1 MKKMLFIAFA
11 FFSIQTA
18 FAQEAPT
25 EAEAPVFEMNDIDI
39 QPDYPG
45 GLEIFYNFF
54 NKNFQKPNVPSLV
67 GKIAF
72 SFIIET
78 DGTITNIKLLKDPG
92 FGTGVEAER
101 VIRLTPKWLPG
112 KKGGKAVRVNYLLPI
127 GIHTE

>member
-1 MKKMLFIAFA
+1 MKKIVFFAFA
-11 FFSIQTA
+11 FFLIHAA
-18 FAQEAPT
+18 FAQETPI
-25 EAEAPVFEMNDIDI
+25 EAEGPVLEMNDIDI

-45 GLEIFYNFF
+45 GLEVFYTFF
-54 NKNFQKPNVPSLV
+54 DKNFQKPNVPSLV

-92 FGTGVEAER
+92 FGTGAEAER
-101 VIRLTPKWLPG
+101 VLRLTPKWLPG
-112 KKGGKAVRVNYLLPI
+112 KKDGKAVRVNYLLPI

>member
-1 MKKMLFIAFA
+1 MKKIVFIAFA
-11 FFSIQTA
+11 FFSIQMA

-25 EAEAPVFEMNDIDI
+25 EAEAPVLEMNDIDI

-54 NKNFQKPNVPSLV
+54 DKNFQKPNVPSLV

-92 FGTGVEAER
+92 FGTGAEAER
-101 VIRLTPKWLPG
+101 VLRLTPKWLPG
-112 KKGGKAVRVNYLLPI
+112 KKDGKAVRVNYLLPI

>member
-1 MKKMLFIAFA
+1 MKKIVILTFA
-11 FFSIQTA
+11 FFSIQAA
-18 FAQEAPT
+18 FAQEAPI
-25 EAEAPVFEMNDIDI
+25 EAEAPVLEMNDIDI

-45 GLEIFYNFF
+45 GLEVFYNFF
-54 NKNFQKPNVPSLV
+54 DKNFQKPNVPSLV

-101 VIRLTPKWLPG
+101 VLRLAPKWLPG

>member
-1 MKKMLFIAFA
+1 MKKIVILTFA
-11 FFSIQTA
+11 FFSIQAA
-18 FAQEAPT
+18 FAQEAPI
-25 EAEAPVFEMNDIDI
+25 EAEAPVLEMNDIDI
-39 QPDYPG
+39 QPGYPG
-45 GLEIFYNFF
+45 GLEVFYNFF
-54 NKNFQKPNVPSLV
+54 DKNFQKPNVPSLV

-101 VIRLTPKWLPG
+101 VLRLAPKWLPG